1 MKPRNALRSVGI
13 ITVPPEDFGYQS
25 GTIATDMPKDN
36 VGGLREKARAKT
48 IPHVQ
53 AEANAARDGPKA
65 KVWVAKACLAI
76 ARQ

>member
-1 MKPRNALRSVGI
+1 MHSVGI
-13 ITVPPEDFGYQS
+13 IPLPPEDFGYQS
-25 GTIATDMPKDN
+25 CTIATDMPKDN

-53 AEANAARDGPKA
+53 AEANAARDGAKA
-65 KVWVAKACLAI
+65 KVWVAKACVAM